1 MAGLITQKSDWVN
14 QRLRMEAVMLVFLH
28 QGLKVA
34 RLECQLLLHWLLL
47 LLQSRFLVVVFLF
60 RSERLHLR

>member
-34 RLECQLLLHWLLL
+34 RLECQL
-47 LLQSRFLVVVFLF
+47 
-60 RSERLHLR
+60 